1 MFGILAILSR
11 SKITILYR
19 LFVLTLFSVGLYY
32 IGNNVIFEIN
42 GNISIE
48 IEKLRDISNYQTYG
62 KDFIPRLI
70 VSIALFFNILYILI
84 SNIVDVIN
92 IALHYGHISIF
103 FRKNKIKLEQKY
115 ILDFE
120 KITKK
125 DILKHIGS
133 LYSLKKIKKKL
144 KKHKDIDENLFLNLH
159 NKKLTLIQD
168 ELADYNNLSQNIIK
182 HSEEQKKGTI
192 DV

>member
-42 GNISIE
+42 GNISIY

-103 FRKNKIKLEQKY
+103 FRKNKIKLEQIY

-133 LYSLKKIKKKL
+133 LYSLKKIKKRL

-159 NKKLTLIQD
+159 NKKFTLIQD

>member
-1 MFGILAILSR
+1 MRGILAILSR

-19 LFVLTLFSVGLYY
+19 LFVLTLFSIGLYY

-42 GNISIE
+42 GNISID
-48 IEKLRDISNYQTYG
+48 IEKLRDISNYQTYE

-70 VSIALFFNILYILI
+70 VSIALFGNILYII
-84 SNIVDVIN
+84 VSNIIDVIN
-92 IALHYGHISIF
+92 IALHYGHVSNF

-120 KITKK
+120 KITNK
-125 DILKHIGS
+125 DILKYIDS
-133 LYSLKKIKKKL
+133 LYSLRKIKKRL
-144 KKHKDIDENLFLNLH
+144 KKNKKIDDNFFLDLH

-168 ELADYNNLSQNIIK
+168 ELADYNNLSSNIIK
-182 HSEEQKKGTI
+182 YSEEQKKGTI